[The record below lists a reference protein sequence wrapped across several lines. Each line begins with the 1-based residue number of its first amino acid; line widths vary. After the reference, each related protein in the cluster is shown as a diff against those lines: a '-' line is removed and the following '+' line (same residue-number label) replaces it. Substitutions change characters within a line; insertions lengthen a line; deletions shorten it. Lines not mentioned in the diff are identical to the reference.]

1 MKILHV
7 NSYYNAGKFYKNL
20 YDQQVTKGLD
30 ISVYVPVNTSYEN
43 KTFDFGKYTSVSR
56 NHKKFDRYIFHLKH
70 HKILRDIQKKYDIND
85 FTMIHAHSLFSNG
98 YVAMKLKEKYGIP
111 YIVAVRNTDVN
122 VFFRKMIHLR
132 KMGIKILNDA
142 EYVIFLSEPYRDT
155 VIEKYVPETY
165 KRSVLKKSMVIPN
178 GIDDFWFDNLA
189 EIRDIKKPLDI
200 RLVQTG
206 DINRNKN
213 IETTVEAVS
222 ILKEKGFNVR
232 LDVVGKIKDENV
244 FAKIKKYDF
253 VNYLGFRSKQELL
266 EIYRNNDIFVLPSV
280 TETFGLVY
288 PEAMSQGLPVIYSK
302 GQGFDGQF
310 KEGEVGYGV
319 NSFDASEIANRIMDI
334 LSDYNAI
341 SANVRTKI
349 NKFKWDS
356 ISDQY
361 IYLYQGIG
369 SKDDMNRSSL

>member
-1 MKILHV
+1 
-7 NSYYNAGKFYKNL
+7 
-20 YDQQVTKGLD
+20 
-30 ISVYVPVNTSYEN
+30 
-43 KTFDFGKYTSVSR
+43 
-56 NHKKFDRYIFHLKH
+56 
-70 HKILRDIQKKYDIND
+70 
-85 FTMIHAHSLFSNG
+85 
-98 YVAMKLKEKYGIP
+98 
-111 YIVAVRNTDVN
+111 
-122 VFFRKMIHLR
+122 
-132 KMGIKILNDA
+132 
-142 EYVIFLSEPYRDT
+142 
-155 VIEKYVPETY
+155 VPETY

-178 GIDDFWFDNLA
+178 GIDEFWFDNLA
-189 EIRDIKKPLDI
+189 QERDLKKPLDI

-213 IETTVEAVS
+213 IETTVEAGS
-222 ILKEKGFNVR
+222 ILMEKGFNVR
-232 LDVVGKIKDENV
+232 LDVVGKIRDENV

-266 EIYRNNDIFVLPSV
+266 EIYRNNDVFVLPSV

-319 NSFDASEIANRIMDI
+319 NSFDASEIANRIIDI
-334 LSDYNAI
+334 LSDYNSI

-349 NKFKWDS
+349 NKFTWDS

-361 IYLYQGIG
+361 IYLYHSI
-369 SKDDMNRSSL
+369 